1 MGWFAP
7 KLSTTICSAGTFHSI
22 WGWGR
27 PAPKETLKR
36 ESLNVPVAAAKVL
49 LWVVVVDKIAGYDSS
64 EPLMF
69 VYVLLY
75 FPLIWIRINIVC

>member
-1 MGWFAP
+1 LGWFAP

-64 EPLMF
+64 EVECTAHVCLCPF
-69 VYVLLY
+69 VLSVDMDK
-75 FPLIWIRINIVC
+75 N